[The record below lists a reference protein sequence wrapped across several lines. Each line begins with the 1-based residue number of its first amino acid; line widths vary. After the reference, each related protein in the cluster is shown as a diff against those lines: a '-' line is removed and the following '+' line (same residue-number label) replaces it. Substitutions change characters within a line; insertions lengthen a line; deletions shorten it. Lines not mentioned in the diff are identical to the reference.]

1 MPLRRSPRVLAQ
13 PAFALAVAQWRGRAI
28 AGTPVDLRA
37 LAREAG
43 WLALL
48 WGAAFA
54 LTHRG
59 GQPGRCRRCSE
70 GGSLLAALGL
80 SLVAGVVLLGLWRVW
95 PLWHGLENEG
105 GTLPR
110 HWRELGELEPG
121 AWRGLGVAA
130 IMAAILAA
138 IVLLAWPGLLGSGAR
153 WTLATLLLL
162 ASPPLHW
169 LLQRVAPADSLPELD
184 VADDVDAR
192 QRRRRPAARCAA
204 GNRALQPPRV
214 RAASNRPCS

>member
-1 MPLRRSPRVLAQ
+1 MPEANIPGAKPDAPARWPLWAALAGGGVLTALAGFGGAVAALTSLLAQ

-54 LTHRG
+54 LTIAVVSWPLSAL
-59 GQPGRCRRCSE
+59 QQ

-80 SLVAGVVLLGLWRVW
+80 SMVAGVVLLGLWRVW

-130 IMAAILAA
+130 IIGAILAT
-138 IVLLAWPGLLGSGAR
+138 IVLLA
-153 WTLATLLLL
+153 
-162 ASPPLHW
+162 
-169 LLQRVAPADSLPELD
+169 
-184 VADDVDAR
+184 
-192 QRRRRPAARCAA
+192 
-204 GNRALQPPRV
+204 
-214 RAASNRPCS
+214 